1 MEKLFCPRA
10 DARPPPSAA
19 DKLESPFAK
28 GVVMERLRR
37 GTTEDIAAAD
47 DQIWAQVAYGRL
59 SNQQE
64 APQRMTNMS
73 GGRVASHKANA
84 VNCWSQTL
92 NRRGTS
98 NVNAEPASSNI
109 SIELCRASS
118 SAPLKRGCGGSRGE
132 AK

>member
-47 DQIWAQVAYGRL
+47 DQIWAQVANGRL

-73 GGRVASHKANA
+73 GGRVASDKANA
-84 VNCWSQTL
+84 VNNWSQTL

-98 NVNAEPASSNI
+98 NANAEPERSNI

-118 SAPLKRGCGGSRGE
+118 SAHACAAAE
-132 AK
+132 AKVG